1 MIEIMGWLIILPL
14 AWASLAFIL
23 GPGRGAVLGPLAIA
37 GQLGLTIMLAAAP
50 GDTHIVQ
57 TVGGWQAPLG
67 IELRADGLSL
77 VMLLLTQCVAL
88 LVALYAAAYFS
99 GHAAGSSY
107 FWPLTGCLMAA
118 MNALYLSS
126 DIFNLY
132 VTLELLSLAAIGMVA
147 SDGNA
152 GSVAAALRYL
162 FASLLGSG
170 AYLLGVALLYGAYGT
185 VSLTHLPDLILTD
198 APAVVPLAAGLM
210 LVGLMLKTALFPLHF
225 WLPPAH
231 GGAPT
236 PVSALLSALVIKAS
250 FYLALRL
257 WTTLFESVVTVPA
270 AQFLGALGTGAILW
284 GTIQALRQRRLK
296 KLIAYSTVAQVG
308 YLFLVFPLITDTVQT
323 GADSAMQGVA
333 MQALSHGFAKA
344 AMFGAAGAMILSI
357 GHDEIDYLGGVSRR
371 LPLTLFTFGLAGVT
385 LMGLPPSGGFIAK
398 WLLIDSAVVSNQWW
412 WVVVLV
418 AGGLLTATY
427 IFKVLRHAFLQT
439 EQSTEFRPLP
449 HLLEWSALA
458 LSLASLVV
466 GIQAGSILS
475 LMETT

>member
-1 MIEIMGWLIILPL
+1 MIDVMGWLIVLPM
-14 AWASLAFIL
+14 AWASLAFVL
-23 GPGRGAVLGPLAIA
+23 GPGRGSVIAPIGIA
-37 GQLGLTIMLAAAP
+37 GQLILAVLLAGAP
-50 GDTHIVQ
+50 ADTNLMQ
-57 TVGGWQAPLG
+57 ALGGWDAPLG

-77 VMLLLTQCVAL
+77 VMLLLTQCVSL

-99 GHAAGSSY
+99 GHAAGSHY
-107 FWPLTGCLMAA
+107 FWPLAGCLIAA

-126 DIFNLY
+126 DVFNLY

-198 APAVVPLAAGLM
+198 TPAVVPLAAGLM
-210 LVGLMLKTALFPLHF
+210 LIGLMLKTALFPLHF

-250 FYLALRL
+250 FYLVLRL
-257 WTTLFESVVTVPA
+257 WTTLFESVVSASA
-270 AQFLGALGTGAILW
+270 AQSIGTLGAGAVLW
-284 GTIQALRQRRLK
+284 GSIQALRQRRLK

-308 YLFLVFPLITDTVQT
+308 YLFLVFPLITATVQA
-323 GADSAMQGVA
+323 GAQSAMQGVV

-398 WLLIDSAVVSNQWW
+398 WLLIDSAILSGQWW

-427 IFKVLRHAFLQT
+427 FFKVLRHAFLQT
-439 EQSTEFRPLP
+439 EQSIEFRPLP
-449 HLLEWSALA
+449 RLLEWSALA
-458 LSLASLVV
+458 LALTSLVL
-466 GIQAGSILS
+466 GIKAGSILS